1 MKCGTPRRRNHASSS
16 ARSSGA
22 PGIAE
27 GYDAGP
33 RSTRLHECTKFS
45 ARGVAT
51 VERRVLVN
59 VQSIIGNKGSDVATI
74 PQTASLRDAVQALG
88 ERRVG
93 ALVVSGDG
101 RAIEGIVSERDIV
114 RAASAMGAEALDRSV
129 GSVMSTDVV
138 TCTHGDGVDRLMS
151 LMTERRIR
159 HLPVVDD
166 RGQLAGIV
174 SIGDVVKARLT
185 QLEQENHALAE
196 YITGR

>member
-1 MKCGTPRRRNHASSS
+1 
-16 ARSSGA
+16 
-22 PGIAE
+22 
-27 GYDAGP
+27 
-33 RSTRLHECTKFS
+33 
-45 ARGVAT
+45 
-51 VERRVLVN
+51 VLVN

>member
-1 MKCGTPRRRNHASSS
+1 M
-16 ARSSGA
+16 
-22 PGIAE
+22 
-27 GYDAGP
+27 
-33 RSTRLHECTKFS
+33 
-45 ARGVAT
+45 
-51 VERRVLVN
+51 N
-59 VQSIIGNKGSDVATI
+59 VQSIIGSKGSDVATI

-151 LMTERRIR
+151 LMTDRRIR
-159 HLPVVDD
+159 HLPVVDE